1 MKAVIALGSNLE
13 NRKLNLDIAITHLE
27 GLLQNIKVSPYIE
40 TKPVGGPIQDD
51 FINAVVIG
59 DCQLTPENL
68 LTELL
73 KIEDQMGRVREV
85 KWGPR
90 IIDLDLIVYGEQV
103 VDSLFLKLPHPLA
116 QSREFVL
123 KPWLAIDPEGVIPG
137 VGAVKTLLASIQS
150 ASKTLPL
157 ARYPERT
164 GAMIEVIK
172 SVDDL
177 SRQKWDVLVPTMGAL
192 HAGHQ
197 SLIKL
202 GRNLGEK
209 VIVSIF
215 VNPLQFENK
224 SDLESYP
231 KSFEQDLQIAKEAGA
246 TAVFTPSESDI
257 YPGQIQKIE
266 AGILGDIFE
275 GKSRPG
281 HFSGVLTVVKR
292 LFDLVKPKYAVFGE
306 KDFQQLFLIKKM
318 VKEFNLPVNVVAAP
332 TIRDSSNLALSSRN
346 SRLSGEDIKVAQVI
360 YQALTQNNIDEARDF
375 LKKMDG
381 FSLDYLEQI
390 DEQSF
395 NLATPETKNKR
406 LIIAGWVNQVR
417 LIDNIAMGSK

>member
-1 MKAVIALGSNLE
+1 
-13 NRKLNLDIAITHLE
+13 
-27 GLLQNIKVSPYIE
+27 
-40 TKPVGGPIQDD
+40 
-51 FINAVVIG
+51 
-59 DCQLTPENL
+59 
-68 LTELL
+68 
-73 KIEDQMGRVREV
+73 
-85 KWGPR
+85 
-90 IIDLDLIVYGEQV
+90 
-103 VDSLFLKLPHPLA
+103 
-116 QSREFVL
+116 
-123 KPWLAIDPEGVIPG
+123 
-137 VGAVKTLLASIQS
+137 
-150 ASKTLPL
+150 
-157 ARYPERT
+157 
-164 GAMIEVIK
+164 MIEVIK

-177 SRQKWDVLVPTMGAL
+177 ARQKWDVLVPTMGAL

-202 GRNLGEK
+202 GKNLGEK

-231 KSFEQDLQIAKEAGA
+231 KSFEQDLQFAKEAGA

-257 YPGQIQKIE
+257 YPGQIEKIE
-266 AGILGDIFE
+266 AGSIGDIFE

-292 LFDLVKPKYAVFGE
+292 LFDLVNPRHAVFGE

-318 VKEFNLPVNVVAAP
+318 VNDLKLPVNVVAAP

-346 SRLSGEDIKVAQVI
+346 SRLSVEDKKVAQVI
-360 YQALTQNNIDEARDF
+360 YQALTQNDIEDARV
-375 LKKMDG
+375 LMKKVDG
-381 FSLDYLEQI
+381 FSLDYLELI

-395 NLATPETKNKR
+395 TLATPDTKNKR

-417 LIDNIAMGSK
+417 LIDNMAMGSKR

>member
-1 MKAVIALGSNLE
+1 
-13 NRKLNLDIAITHLE
+13 
-27 GLLQNIKVSPYIE
+27 
-40 TKPVGGPIQDD
+40 
-51 FINAVVIG
+51 
-59 DCQLTPENL
+59 
-68 LTELL
+68 
-73 KIEDQMGRVREV
+73 
-85 KWGPR
+85 
-90 IIDLDLIVYGEQV
+90 
-103 VDSLFLKLPHPLA
+103 
-116 QSREFVL
+116 
-123 KPWLAIDPEGVIPG
+123 
-137 VGAVKTLLASIQS
+137 
-150 ASKTLPL
+150 
-157 ARYPERT
+157 
-164 GAMIEVIK
+164 MIEVIK

-202 GRNLGEK
+202 GKNLDEK

-231 KSFEQDLQIAKEAGA
+231 KSFEQDLQFAKEAGA

-257 YPGQIQKIE
+257 YPGQIEKIE
-266 AGILGDIFE
+266 AGSIGDIFE

-292 LFDLVKPKYAVFGE
+292 LFDLVNPRHAVFGE
-306 KDFQQLFLIKKM
+306 KDFQQLFLINKM
-318 VKEFNLPVNVVAAP
+318 VNDLKLPVNIVAAP

-346 SRLSGEDIKVAQVI
+346 SRLSVEDKKVAQVI
-360 YQALTQNNIDEARDF
+360 YQALTQNNIEDARA
-375 LKKMDG
+375 LMKKVDG
-381 FSLDYLEQI
+381 FSLDYLELI

-395 NLATPETKNKR
+395 TLATPDTKNKR

-417 LIDNIAMGSK
+417 LIDNMAMGSKR

>member
-1 MKAVIALGSNLE
+1 
-13 NRKLNLDIAITHLE
+13 
-27 GLLQNIKVSPYIE
+27 
-40 TKPVGGPIQDD
+40 
-51 FINAVVIG
+51 
-59 DCQLTPENL
+59 
-68 LTELL
+68 
-73 KIEDQMGRVREV
+73 
-85 KWGPR
+85 
-90 IIDLDLIVYGEQV
+90 
-103 VDSLFLKLPHPLA
+103 
-116 QSREFVL
+116 
-123 KPWLAIDPEGVIPG
+123 
-137 VGAVKTLLASIQS
+137 
-150 ASKTLPL
+150 
-157 ARYPERT
+157 
-164 GAMIEVIK
+164 MIEVIK

-177 SRQKWDVLVPTMGAL
+177 ARQKWDVLVPTMGAL

-202 GRNLGEK
+202 GKDLGEK

-231 KSFEQDLQIAKEAGA
+231 KTFEQDLQFAKEAGA

-257 YPGQIQKIE
+257 FPGQIEKIE
-266 AGILGDIFE
+266 AGSVGDIFE

-292 LFDLVKPKYAVFGE
+292 LFDLVNPRHAVFGE

-318 VKEFNLPVNVVAAP
+318 VNDLKLPVNVVAAP

-346 SRLSGEDIKVAQVI
+346 SRLSVEDKKVAQVM
-360 YQALTQNNIDEARDF
+360 YQALTQNNIEDARA
-375 LKKMDG
+375 LMKKVDG
-381 FSLDYLEQI
+381 FSLDYLELI

-395 NLATPETKNKR
+395 TLATPDTKNKR

-417 LIDNIAMGSK
+417 LIDNMAMGSKR

>member
-1 MKAVIALGSNLE
+1 
-13 NRKLNLDIAITHLE
+13 
-27 GLLQNIKVSPYIE
+27 
-40 TKPVGGPIQDD
+40 
-51 FINAVVIG
+51 
-59 DCQLTPENL
+59 
-68 LTELL
+68 
-73 KIEDQMGRVREV
+73 
-85 KWGPR
+85 
-90 IIDLDLIVYGEQV
+90 
-103 VDSLFLKLPHPLA
+103 
-116 QSREFVL
+116 
-123 KPWLAIDPEGVIPG
+123 
-137 VGAVKTLLASIQS
+137 
-150 ASKTLPL
+150 
-157 ARYPERT
+157 
-164 GAMIEVIK
+164 MIEVIK

-231 KSFEQDLQIAKEAGA
+231 KSFEQDLQFAKEAGA

-257 YPGQIQKIE
+257 YPGQIEKIE
-266 AGILGDIFE
+266 AGSVGDIFE

-281 HFSGVLTVVKR
+281 HFTGVLTVVKR
-292 LFDLVKPKYAVFGE
+292 LFDLVQPKHAVFGE

-318 VKEFNLPVNVVAAP
+318 VNDLKLPVNVVAAP

-346 SRLSGEDIKVAQVI
+346 SRLSVEDKKVAQVM
-360 YQALTQNNIDEARDF
+360 YQALTQNNIEDARA
-375 LKKMDG
+375 LMKKVDG
-381 FSLDYLEQI
+381 FSLDYLELI

-395 NLATPETKNKR
+395 TLATPDTKNKR

-417 LIDNIAMGSK
+417 LIDNMAMGSKR

>member
-1 MKAVIALGSNLE
+1 
-13 NRKLNLDIAITHLE
+13 
-27 GLLQNIKVSPYIE
+27 
-40 TKPVGGPIQDD
+40 
-51 FINAVVIG
+51 
-59 DCQLTPENL
+59 
-68 LTELL
+68 
-73 KIEDQMGRVREV
+73 
-85 KWGPR
+85 
-90 IIDLDLIVYGEQV
+90 
-103 VDSLFLKLPHPLA
+103 
-116 QSREFVL
+116 
-123 KPWLAIDPEGVIPG
+123 
-137 VGAVKTLLASIQS
+137 
-150 ASKTLPL
+150 
-157 ARYPERT
+157 
-164 GAMIEVIK
+164 MIEVIK

-177 SRQKWDVLVPTMGAL
+177 ARQKWDVLVPTMGAL

-202 GRNLGEK
+202 GKDLGEK

-231 KSFEQDLQIAKEAGA
+231 KTFEQDLQFAKEAGA

-257 YPGQIQKIE
+257 YPGQIEKIE
-266 AGILGDIFE
+266 AGSIGDIFE

-292 LFDLVKPKYAVFGE
+292 LFDLVNPRHAVFGE

-318 VKEFNLPVNVVAAP
+318 VNDLKLPVNIVAAP

-346 SRLSGEDIKVAQVI
+346 SRLSVEDKKVAQVI
-360 YQALTQNNIDEARDF
+360 YQALTQNNIEDARA
-375 LKKMDG
+375 LMKKVDG
-381 FSLDYLEQI
+381 FSLDYLELI

-395 NLATPETKNKR
+395 TLATPDTKNKR

-417 LIDNIAMGSK
+417 LIDNMAMGSKR